1 MTKGGKSVSFKVPT
15 SKLAT
20 GADAWIANRGAEPA
34 SDREGSNVT
43 ALKAVEAAPPP
54 APEPAA
60 APKEKMSRFTID
72 VPESLHRRV
81 KMQCAG
87 RGTKMADMMR
97 ELLEREFPEA

>member
-1 MTKGGKSVSFKVPT
+1 MSKGGKQVSFKVAP
-15 SKLAT
+15 SKLAS

-34 SDREGSNVT
+34 GDREGGNVT
-43 ALKAVEAAPPP
+43 ALKAVEAAPP
-54 APEPAA
+54 APEHAA
-60 APKEKMSRFTID
+60 ALKEKMSRFTID

>member
-1 MTKGGKSVSFKVPT
+1 MSKGGKSVSFKVPA

-20 GADAWIANRGAEPA
+20 GADAWIANRGAELA
-34 SDREGSNVT
+34 SDREGGNVT
-43 ALKAVEAAPPP
+43 ALKPTEAVPPEA
-54 APEPAA
+54 AA

-87 RGTKMADMMR
+87 RGQKMADMMR
-97 ELLEREFPEA
+97 ELLEREFPEM

>member
-1 MTKGGKSVSFKVPT
+1 MSKGGKSVSFKVST

-34 SDREGSNVT
+34 SDREGGTVM
-43 ALKAVEAAPPP
+43 ALKPVESGSA
-54 APEPAA
+54 E

-81 KMQCAG
+81 KMQCAA
-87 RGTKMADMMR
+87 RGQKMADVMR
-97 ELLEREFPEA
+97 DLLEHEFPAS

>member
-1 MTKGGKSVSFKVPT
+1 MSKGGGKSVSFKVPQ
-15 SKLAT
+15 SKLAPA
-20 GADAWIANRGAEPA
+20 ADAWIANRGAEPA
-34 SDREGSNVT
+34 ATDREGGTVAQLRAIESG
-43 ALKAVEAAPPP
+43 EPS
-54 APEPAA
+54 PEA

-87 RGTKMADMMR
+87 RGKKMADVMR

>member
-1 MTKGGKSVSFKVPT
+1 MSKAGKQVSFKMPT

-34 SDREGSNVT
+34 SDREGANVT
-43 ALKAVEAAPPP
+43 ALKTVETSLVEAAPLS
-54 APEPAA
+54 

-97 ELLEREFPEA
+97 ELLEREFPEG

>member
-1 MTKGGKSVSFKVPT
+1 MSKGGKQVEFKVPT

-20 GADAWIANRGAEPA
+20 GAEAWIANRGAEPA
-34 SDREGSNVT
+34 ATDREGASVT
-43 ALKAVEAAPPP
+43 ALKAVEATP
-54 APEPAA
+54 APAPATT
-60 APKEKMSRFTID
+60 EKMSRFTID

-87 RGTKMADMMR
+87 RGQKMADMMR

>member
-1 MTKGGKSVSFKVPT
+1 MSKGGKQVSFKVPA
-15 SKLAT
+15 SKLAN

-34 SDREGSNVT
+34 SDREGGNVT
-43 ALKAVEAAPPP
+43 ALKTVDTAPVEAALPM
-54 APEPAA
+54 

>member
-1 MTKGGKSVSFKVPT
+1 MSKGGKSVSFKVPT

-34 SDREGSNVT
+34 SDREGGTVT
-43 ALKAVEAAPPP
+43 ALKPVETAP
-54 APEPAA
+54 AE

-81 KMQCAG
+81 KMQCAA
-87 RGTKMADMMR
+87 RGQKMADMMR
-97 ELLEREFPEA
+97 DLLEREFPAS

>member
-1 MTKGGKSVSFKVPT
+1 MSKGGKSVSFKVPT

-34 SDREGSNVT
+34 ATDREGASVT
-43 ALKAVEAAPPP
+43 PLKAVETAP
-54 APEPAA
+54 APAA
-60 APKEKMSRFTID
+60 KEKMSRFTID

-87 RGTKMADMMR
+87 RGQKMADMMR

>member
-1 MTKGGKSVSFKVPT
+1 MSKGGKQVEFKVPT

-20 GADAWIANRGAEPA
+20 GAEAWISNRGAEPA
-34 SDREGSNVT
+34 ATDREGASVT
-43 ALKAVEAAPPP
+43 ALKAVEATP
-54 APEPAA
+54 APAT
-60 APKEKMSRFTID
+60 KEKMSRFTID

-87 RGTKMADMMR
+87 RGQKMADMMR

>member
-1 MTKGGKSVSFKVPT
+1 MSKGGKSVSFKVPT

-34 SDREGSNVT
+34 ATDREGGTVT
-43 ALKAVEAAPPP
+43 ALKAVEAAP
-54 APEPAA
+54 AES
-60 APKEKMSRFTID
+60 PKEKMSRFTID

-87 RGTKMADMMR
+87 RGQKMADMMR

>member
-1 MTKGGKSVSFKVPT
+1 MSKGGKSVSFKVPT

-34 SDREGSNVT
+34 ATDREGASVT
-43 ALKAVEAAPPP
+43 ALKAVEAAPV
-54 APEPAA
+54 PAA
-60 APKEKMSRFTID
+60 KEKMSRFTID

-87 RGTKMADMMR
+87 RGQKMADMMR